1 MSVYR
6 RFFFD
11 ALDIRGAIVRID
23 DDWQRMIAGRDYPD
37 AVVALLGEM
46 TAITALFG
54 GQLKDGGRLTFQL
67 RGNGPVSLLV
77 IDCESAADE
86 LRLRGMARN
95 DALAVAA
102 HAAHLANAAH
112 AERAAE
118 ASRADPDTA
127 SDPVHGLL
135 GDGQLVMTMDL
146 PESRQPF
153 QSIVPLA
160 GSGIGEIFARFIAQS
175 EQQAAR
181 LVLAADRQAAA
192 GIFVQKLPDADVR
205 DTDGWER
212 IGHLLATVAPDEL
225 CRLEPEVL
233 LGRLFHEETL
243 RVFTPRPVRHHCPE
257 DWNKVRATLAA
268 LGRGEVEALLDEQGE
283 IVIRDD
289 ICNREYRVDREL
301 AGRLLDAASH
311 SLH

>member
-1 MSVYR
+1 MSFFR
-6 RFFFD
+6 RFLFD
-11 ALDIRGAIVRID
+11 ALDIRGAIVRLD

-46 TAITALFG
+46 SAITALLG

-77 IDCESAADE
+77 IDCESAEDG

-95 DALAVAA
+95 DPLAVAA
-102 HAAHLANAAH
+102 HAAHVANAAH
-112 AERAAE
+112 VAHTATAAQAARA
-118 ASRADPDTA
+118 TG
-127 SDPVHGLL
+127 DPVHGLL
-135 GDGQLVMTMDL
+135 GDGRLVMTMDL

-153 QSIVPLA
+153 QSIVPLE
-160 GSGIGEIFARFIAQS
+160 GTSIGEIFARFIVQS

-192 GIFVQKLPDADVR
+192 GIFVQKLPAADAR
-205 DTDGWER
+205 DADGWER

-225 CRLEPEVL
+225 CRLEPEAL

-243 RVFTPRPVRHHCPE
+243 RVFAPRPVRHHCPE

-268 LGRGEVEALLDEQGE
+268 LGRDEIEALLDDQGE

-301 AGRLLDAASH
+301 AKSLLDAASH
-311 SLH
+311 RLH